1 MQAFTTRRL
10 LAAWE
15 SGIAEPNLTTR
26 ALALLAAAYPDASR
40 AALAQLQIGERDRRL
55 LAMREQVFGKRL
67 AGLAVC
73 PGCESR
79 MEFVFSVT
87 DIVIPPIH
95 EGNTVEPQ
103 NLCREQY
110 EVAFH
115 VPTSLDL
122 AAVQDLDGF
131 DDRNK
136 LLLEQ
141 VVDSATFGGNPVAA
155 AELPQ
160 RIVAELDERL
170 GEVDPLGD
178 VRLNLVCGACN
189 EEWQTFFD
197 IASFLWTEIHAW
209 AIRLMRE
216 IHCLAR
222 AYGWHEADILA
233 MSPWRRQRYLEMMN
247 E

>member
-1 MQAFTTRRL
+1 M
-10 LAAWE
+10 
-15 SGIAEPNLTTR
+15 AEPNLTAR

-55 LAMREQVFGKRL
+55 LALREQVFGKRL
-67 AGLAVC
+67 TGLAVC

-79 MEFVFSVT
+79 MEFEFSVT
-87 DIVIPPIH
+87 DIAVPPIH
-95 EGNTVEPQ
+95 EGNTVEPEI
-103 NLCREQY
+103 LRRDGY

-122 AAVQDLDGF
+122 AAVQELDGF
-131 DDRNK
+131 DDRIR
-136 LLLEQ
+136 LLRER
-141 VVDSATFGGNPVAA
+141 VVDSALFEGNAVAA
-155 AELPQ
+155 TELPQ
-160 RIVAELDERL
+160 RIVAALDERL

-189 EEWQTFFD
+189 EEWQTSFD
-197 IASFLWTEIHAW
+197 IVSFLWTEIHAW

-233 MSPWRRQRYLEMMN
+233 MSSWRRQRYLEMMS